1 MGACSSTPIVSSS
14 WPQMRLLASLHRL
27 CSLGHGLSS
36 SSRLGEGWLLLLPLL
51 GTPNLL
57 SICQAVE
64 LGLCL
69 SSAAHAGA
77 QVLDWLELLAALI
90 KQHVCTVGAVKLLQL
105 QGRGT

>member
-1 MGACSSTPIVSSS
+1 
-14 WPQMRLLASLHRL
+14 MRLLATGHRL
-27 CSLGHGLSS
+27 CSLGLRLSS
-36 SSRLGEGWLLLLPLL
+36 SSCLGEGWLLLLLL
-51 GTPNLL
+51 GSPNFL

-64 LGLCL
+64 LGLRL

-77 QVLDWLELLAALI
+77 QVLNRLKLLAALV